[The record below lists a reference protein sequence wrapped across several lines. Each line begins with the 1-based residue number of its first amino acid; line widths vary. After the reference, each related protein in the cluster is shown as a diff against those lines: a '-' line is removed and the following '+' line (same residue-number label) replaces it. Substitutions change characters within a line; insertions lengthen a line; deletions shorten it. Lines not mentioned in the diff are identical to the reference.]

1 VSDGK
6 LLHRQR
12 TLPTKRWWM
21 PSWAW
26 VVCGYWVA
34 MVGGFVFTLTALVV
48 NDAWWPVLLYRAI
61 YQ

>member
-1 VSDGK
+1 
-6 LLHRQR
+6 
-12 TLPTKRWWM
+12 M